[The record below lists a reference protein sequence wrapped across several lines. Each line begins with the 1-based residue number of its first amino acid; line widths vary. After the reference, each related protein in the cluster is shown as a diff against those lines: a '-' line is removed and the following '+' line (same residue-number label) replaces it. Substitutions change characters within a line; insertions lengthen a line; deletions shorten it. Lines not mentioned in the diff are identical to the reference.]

1 MLLLSSV
8 QADWKSDMLQ
18 KSNELY
24 NDTKDKTILLYKENI
39 ETKPLTKEERMNKVW
54 DNVYSDL
61 EKSAIYIDKY
71 NNAPNSTWI
80 GEDKKDIQ
88 EDINKMFEMI
98 INGLIED
105 DILIY
110 KTKMASLKKE
120 ISNNKSNIL
129 KYRERKVAAPDI
141 STIYTTKSNYDT
153 KITETKNKNNILENK
168 ITIIKN
174 RLKKNFEEIGVNL
187 NSQQI
192 DLLLTRVDGDDIIE
206 ISLMMETLKHI
217 TNQILKLMQESNEEL
232 SQAKKY
238 YGMHQVLLEI
248 VVYIQQKYIE
258 KCSIN
263 YIPKIDKIIIDSAQM
278 VENTK
283 RLKADEENTQRRS
296 IYSSNMNAQLLTN
309 RAAKLYRNDIILSRN
324 KMIEAQNISKSNLKL
339 SRNSYETVMLSAD
352 LFNLISQS
360 QSMFEEVSKIQV
372 PNLVPFNN
380 IQLEQKY
387 KELTE
392 KLR

>member
-1 MLLLSSV
+1 
-8 QADWKSDMLQ
+8 
-18 KSNELY
+18 
-24 NDTKDKTILLYKENI
+24 
-39 ETKPLTKEERMNKVW
+39 
-54 DNVYSDL
+54 
-61 EKSAIYIDKY
+61 
-71 NNAPNSTWI
+71 
-80 GEDKKDIQ
+80 
-88 EDINKMFEMI
+88 
-98 INGLIED
+98 
-105 DILIY
+105 
-110 KTKMASLKKE
+110 
-120 ISNNKSNIL
+120 
-129 KYRERKVAAPDI
+129 
-141 STIYTTKSNYDT
+141 
-153 KITETKNKNNILENK
+153 
-168 ITIIKN
+168 TIIKN

-217 TNQILKLMQESNEEL
+217 SNQILKLMQESNEEL

-238 YGMHQVLLEI
+238 YGMHQVLLEL

-258 KCSIN
+258 KCNSN
-263 YIPKIDKIIIDSAQM
+263 YIPKIDKIIVDSAQM
-278 VENTK
+278 EESTK
-283 RLKADEENTQRRS
+283 ILKDDEENTQRRA
-296 IYSSNMNAQLLTN
+296 IYSSNLDAQILTN

-392 KLR
+392 KIK